1 MVDVIECGSIV
12 IGSGAGGG
20 VAAEALAL
28 AGEPPLVLEEGPRFE
43 VEDIARLSSSEAL
56 QTLYRRA
63 GLQPVFGTPKIVY
76 GEGRCV
82 GGSTV
87 VNGGLLWFPSDWR
100 TQRWEESMG
109 PSVPSDQTL
118 TKHARTIASNL
129 SMRVQGDEGGN
140 YDSSMMRAGA
150 LELGLRW
157 QHPQRVVTNC
167 KHANRCTMGC
177 PTGAKQTV
185 LDTYLTNAERLG
197 ALVVANARATKLVAK
212 DGRVVEVQ
220 AMVNGRQTAYKPSR
234 VFLAAGAIGS
244 PELLLRSGIWPGR
257 HRPKMSWHAN
267 IRFIARFTDDVF
279 AEDGT
284 IFTTQINEYE
294 KQGIYLMPANSSPG
308 TLAGFLQV
316 HGSKAVREYLAA
328 PEKYAVFTAQVE
340 MRGKISI
347 STVPKLGRLM
357 THVLTAADEVA
368 LRFASE
374 RMSSVLFASGAD
386 RIYPPVNGYGPLTKI
401 NDATDFARTNPIKGW
416 QLLSVHGMASCP
428 MGDPY
433 RGGIVDRTGRISAIG
448 NLHIVDASVLPGASG
463 ISPQGSIM
471 AFAHTI
477 MDDVL
482 E

>member
-28 AGEPPLVLEEGPRFE
+28 AGERPVVLEEGPRFE

-63 GLQPVFGTPKIVY
+63 GLQPVFGTPKVVY

-100 TQRWEESMG
+100 TQRWEESSG
-109 PSVPSDQTL
+109 PFLPSHQTL

-140 YDSSMMRAGA
+140 LDSSMMRAGA

-177 PTGAKQTV
+177 TTGAKHAV

-197 ALVVANARATKLVAK
+197 ALVVANARATKLVTK
-212 DGRVVEVQ
+212 NRRVIEVQ
-220 AMVNGRQTAYKPSR
+220 ARVNGRHTAYKPSR
-234 VFLAAGAIGS
+234 VILAAGAIGS
-244 PELLLRSGIWPGR
+244 PELLLRSGIWPER
-257 HRPKMSWHAN
+257 DRPKMSWHAN
-267 IRFIARFTDDVF
+267 IRFIARFNDEVF

-308 TLAGFLQV
+308 MLAGFLQV
-316 HGSKAVREYLAA
+316 HGAKAVQEYLAA

-340 MRGKISI
+340 MQGKISI
-347 STVPKLGRLM
+347 STMPTLGRLM
-357 THVLTAADEVA
+357 NHVLTSGDEVA

-374 RMSSVLFASGAD
+374 RMTSVLFASGAE
-386 RIYPPVNGYGPLTKI
+386 RIYPPVNGHGALTKEHE
-401 NDATDFARTNPIKGW
+401 ATVFAETNPIDGW

-428 MGDPY
+428 MGDPH
-433 RGGIVDRTGRISAIG
+433 RGGVVDGLGRIPTVD

-477 MDDVL
+477 MGDVL